1 MSFFPLLAGIF
12 ALVFFPS
19 PLAAERKTD
28 VRTIKGIRFNVPEDW
43 PIEERGGALGPI
55 PVEEY
60 VTLKF
65 GQIGERFKTIE
76 ADQANSFSTLS
87 EVRTRLKKLEKK
99 IEDMDERLIDLE
111 RWLKHGEG
119 RRLG

>member
-1 MSFFPLLAGIF
+1 MSFFLLLVGVF

-28 VRTIKGIRFNVPEDW
+28 VRTIKGIQFNVPEDW

-65 GQIGERFKTIE
+65 GKIEERFKTIE

-99 IEDMDERLIDLE
+99 IEDIDQRLIDLE
-111 RWLKHGEG
+111 RWLKHGEA
-119 RRLG
+119 RQLG

>member
-1 MSFFPLLAGIF
+1 MEII
-12 ALVFFPS
+12 ALVFFPA
-19 PLAAERKTD
+19 PLAAERKAD
-28 VRTIKGIRFNVPEDW
+28 VRTIKGIQFNVPEDW

-65 GQIGERFKTIE
+65 GQIEERFKTLE

-99 IEDMDERLIDLE
+99 IEDIDQRLIDLE
-111 RWLKHGEG
+111 RWLKHGEA